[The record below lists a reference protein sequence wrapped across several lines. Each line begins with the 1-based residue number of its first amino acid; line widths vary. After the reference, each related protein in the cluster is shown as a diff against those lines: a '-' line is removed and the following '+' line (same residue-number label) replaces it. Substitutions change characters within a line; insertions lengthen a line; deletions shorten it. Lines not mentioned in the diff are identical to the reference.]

1 MKTIQPHRGF
11 DIEGHKIAAVIEHK
25 QGWASQ
31 TRARYR
37 IDERGEVVRNRWQQ
51 EIKPKQKAEE
61 FESATGEKS
70 AQRIAQERGHAVIAK
85 ATSWKELHEKMA
97 AVGLRLEKKGSG
109 AVVFV
114 GEIAVKASSIDRNFG
129 LSRLCKRLG
138 EFEAGEYT
146 EEKPKIA
153 PEPVSDVALDEWR
166 QFRQAR
172 REEAENQ
179 RMAQE
184 DATRLIL
191 QTRARQ
197 REERAAAA
205 SALARH
211 GLHILNIAR
220 HFHKEQ
226 QKAELRKVRAD
237 LPKPRKRLRRQFKRW
252 LGEQNPRLANLW
264 RFRQRIQPGMEIS
277 KFSFPKI
284 GALASPYAVYRE
296 LVTKRFPEKMDES
309 RIDAMIALWMR
320 VTGYT
325 DAEIAN
331 EIYRQARP
339 LRQEPEHR
347 DWKDYARRTV
357 WYAFGAAGDIDIE
370 AFRPTPEKL
379 LAFHQEAVKVEAG
392 RMREKQPEQA
402 PQYRMRPR

>member
-1 MKTIQPHRGF
+1 MRTKKYVIMLNRTHPYTMKTIQPHRGF
-11 DIEGHKIAAVIEHK
+11 DIEEGHKIAAVIEHT

-37 IDERGEVVRNRWQQ
+37 IDEQGEVVRNRWQQ

-85 ATSWKELHEKMA
+85 AKSWKELHEKMA

-114 GEIAVKASSIDRNFG
+114 GDIAVKVSSIDRNFG
-129 LSRLCKRLG
+129 LSKLCKRLG
-138 EFEAGEYT
+138 EFEAGEYPK
-146 EEKPKIA
+146 EKPNIA
-153 PEPVSDVALDEWR
+153 PEPVSNVALEEWR

-172 REEAENQ
+172 MEEVENQ

-191 QTRARQ
+191 QTKARQ
-197 REERAAAA
+197 REERTAAA

-226 QKAELRKVRAD
+226 QEAELRKVRAE
-237 LPKPRKRLRRQFKRW
+237 LPKPRKRPRQ
-252 LGEQNPRLANLW
+252 
-264 RFRQRIQPGMEIS
+264 RFRQWLEKRGKRLVNFWKFRKRIILICVRNSINYPVPAGNAFYLIRL
-277 KFSFPKI
+277 SFKC
-284 GALASPYAVYRE
+284 
-296 LVTKRFPEKMDES
+296 TKRLFQMS
-309 RIDAMIALWMR
+309 
-320 VTGYT
+320 
-325 DAEIAN
+325 
-331 EIYRQARP
+331 
-339 LRQEPEHR
+339 
-347 DWKDYARRTV
+347 
-357 WYAFGAAGDIDIE
+357 
-370 AFRPTPEKL
+370 
-379 LAFHQEAVKVEAG
+379 
-392 RMREKQPEQA
+392 
-402 PQYRMRPR
+402 